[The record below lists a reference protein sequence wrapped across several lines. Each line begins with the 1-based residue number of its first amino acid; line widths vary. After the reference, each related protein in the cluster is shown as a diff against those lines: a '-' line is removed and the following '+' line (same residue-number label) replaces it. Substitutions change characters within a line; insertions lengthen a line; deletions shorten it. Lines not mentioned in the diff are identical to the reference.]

1 VKRQPQFT
9 HDIKFSDLQATTI
22 MLNGVSYFQILLD
35 VNEPNGAKSI
45 IKLDEL
51 RLYTSQIG
59 SQTTTNV
66 DSLGTLLNDLDFYG
80 DSQVIIDASRNHGS
94 GSGDVNIY
102 IPVEAFAGTSPDDYV
117 YLYALFSEG
126 NLKNNPDGTQG
137 GFEEFALV
145 RNITPIPE
153 LSSFFPDH
161 RPDGGGV
168 RNERSPPPQAGAHCS
183 VTAVSFLSVY
193 LSLAEAT
200 GDCRLRFLYLDLANS
215 DGSQALLRARS
226 RPVDVYVSKCL
237 RAGSGNGS
245 RVPELSGNPRLPM
258 LPSSA

>member
-1 VKRQPQFT
+1 MKRQPQFT

-102 IPVEAFAGTSPDDYV
+102 IPGEAFAGTSPDDYV
-117 YLYALFSEG
+117 
-126 NLKNNPDGTQG
+126 
-137 GFEEFALV
+137 
-145 RNITPIPE
+145 
-153 LSSFFPDH
+153 
-161 RPDGGGV
+161 
-168 RNERSPPPQAGAHCS
+168 
-183 VTAVSFLSVY
+183 
-193 LSLAEAT
+193 
-200 GDCRLRFLYLDLANS
+200 
-215 DGSQALLRARS
+215 
-226 RPVDVYVSKCL
+226 
-237 RAGSGNGS
+237 
-245 RVPELSGNPRLPM
+245 
-258 LPSSA
+258 